1 MAGFTVSLK
10 HAATF
15 KDQVLSDDEGW
26 NRTKGECATGV
37 QYVFYKAGKPLGK
50 TNTWKQ
56 GVQVKGN
63 KILPGTAIASFRNGK
78 YMNDHA
84 AVFIKETDKG
94 LWVWDQWKGKKWGK
108 RLLKFKAENNPY
120 SNDGE
125 LFFVIIK

>member
-10 HAATF
+10 HAASF
-15 KDQVLSDDEGW
+15 KGEELSDDEGW

-37 QYVFYKAGKPLGK
+37 QYVFYKAGKPLGR

-63 KILPGTAIASFRNGK
+63 KVLPGTAIASFRNGK

-84 AVFIKETDKG
+84 AIFIKETDKG

-108 RLLKFKAENNPY
+108 RLLKFKEQRNPY

-125 LFFVIIK
+125 LFFVIVK